1 MLHGSHHHRDTPV
14 SLGTTEPSRK
24 VRRQLQVLVRCSCC
38 GGLENHMAPRAFLCM
53 KPEISG
59 SSLTQADP
67 FVLAMVPPHLN
78 QQSIPGP
85 DFKGLGLPSWW
96 TVAATFASG
105 RQQLLQFDLQ
115 FQQLSFTSV
124 SFVPVCLH
132 QIGQK
137 AFAAID
143 QCQSLI
149 VVDQPLLD
157 QRNGS
162 PQPLRPLVKLLGLV
176 NAVPVR
182 RGLAE
187 DGIRLLLQFI
197 CANGVPQ
204 ALHLLPALRLFLLS
218 ALLEKLA
225 QFLMVPAQLSLV
237 QVIAVI
243 DPQAKAERS
252 VVIGWVGRIVPDA
265 VATCFIEMKNEIT
278 VAEMLKPAFP
288 ALMKQNPL
296 VFTDALDRG
305 GGCQG

>member
-1 MLHGSHHHRDTPV
+1 MV
-14 SLGTTEPSRK
+14 N
-24 VRRQLQVLVRCSCC
+24 Q
-38 GGLENHMAPRAFLCM
+38 
-53 KPEISG
+53 
-59 SSLTQADP
+59 P
-67 FVLAMVPPHLN
+67 F
-78 QQSIPGP
+78 
-85 DFKGLGLPSWW
+85 
-96 TVAATFASG
+96 
-105 RQQLLQFDLQ
+105 
-115 FQQLSFTSV
+115 
-124 SFVPVCLH
+124 
-132 QIGQK
+132 
-137 AFAAID
+137 
-143 QCQSLI
+143 
-149 VVDQPLLD
+149 LD

-252 VVIGWVGRIVPDA
+252 VVTGSVGRIVSDA
-265 VATCFIEMKNEIT
+265 VAACVIEMKNEIT
-278 VAEMLKPAFP
+278 VAEVLQPAFP
-288 ALMKQNPL
+288 ALMEQNPL
-296 VFTDALDRG
+296 VLTDVLHGG
-305 GGCQG
+305 GGCQE